1 MVDRYRR
8 RVTLRYVD
16 RHAASDPVGALVFFH
31 GYGEMPDDFVVF
43 LDRIDPERRFH
54 GYLPQGPHLVADGGA
69 SWFIRGGTEP
79 PETQLALVVD
89 WLEALPYPR
98 KRTVLVGWSQ
108 RRTSPT
114 H

>member
-54 GYLPQGPHLVADGGA
+54 GYLPQGHTSSPMVAR
-69 SWFIRGGTEP
+69 RGSSAATEP